1 MQQALVAALAQA
13 QEWDRAETVIGSV
26 EDRQSQDALRQ
37 ILGVA
42 LANAQVW
49 ERTETVIHSFKNIW
63 NRDKVWR
70 ALGVA
75 FANAGEWDRA
85 EAVARSNTTLQG
97 RNQVRRAIG
106 ITLAQ
111 AGEWDR
117 AEAVIHVLTDA
128 AEDLHPL
135 GGKRE
140 TKTITPPESEVS
152 LYKPFPKIPPKRWR
166 SAADRNAVRQALFSV
181 LVQAEELDRA
191 ETIAYLYE
199 QSGNKDS
206 VLFGNELLA
215 LLVEKLVQVR
225 QWKRVRTIL
234 YKIGD
239 DPTKISVLK
248 EFLPRPAT
256 DNEFNFL
263 WIDAIE
269 VALSI
274 KRKDLKIEL
283 LIAMAA
289 NLAKDKQ
296 YEYVLLFV
304 QYVWN
309 HIHSRDLVL
318 NLLSIAHGLLPLNP
332 QVSLAFCEALAWVN
346 TMLVQYPIT
355 DRKNEENLKPRS
367 AYPDIGH
374 ANKTMPTLSSGFA
387 LGNEK
392 V

>member
-1 MQQALVAALAQA
+1 M
-13 QEWDRAETVIGSV
+13 
-26 EDRQSQDALRQ
+26 
-37 ILGVA
+37 
-42 LANAQVW
+42 
-49 ERTETVIHSFKNIW
+49 
-63 NRDKVWR
+63 
-70 ALGVA
+70 
-75 FANAGEWDRA
+75 
-85 EAVARSNTTLQG
+85 
-97 RNQVRRAIG
+97 
-106 ITLAQ
+106 
-111 AGEWDR
+111 
-117 AEAVIHVLTDA
+117 
-128 AEDLHPL
+128 
-135 GGKRE
+135 
-140 TKTITPPESEVS
+140 
-152 LYKPFPKIPPKRWR
+152 
-166 SAADRNAVRQALFSV
+166 RQALFSV

-234 YKIGD
+234 YKIED

-248 EFLPRPAT
+248 KFLPRPAT

-274 KRKDLKIEL
+274 KREDLKIEL

-296 YEYVLLFV
+296 YEYVLLLCSTL
-304 QYVWN
+304 WN

-346 TMLVQYPIT
+346 TILVQYPMT
-355 DRKNEENLKPRS
+355 DRKNEENLKQPR
-367 AYPDIGH
+367 AYPDMGH
-374 ANKTMPTLSSGFA
+374 DNKTMPTRSSSFA
-387 LGNEK
+387 PGNEK